1 MPVISDKDTLL
12 IRCDCHYHVL
22 EVSNDALGLLEE
34 GLDPYFEISVW
45 NQSPSP
51 LTFKDRI
58 KLIWTLLRGKNLEGG
73 DVMITQD
80 DAVKLIQFLSKKVVE
95 NQNRKTKKNGHVA
108 HVSNE
113 PTPTTP
119 VSVVLKFDPS
129 KQRKP

>member
-34 GLDPYFEISVW
+34 GLDPYFEVSVW

-51 LTFKDRI
+51 ITFKDRL
-58 KLIWTLLRGKNLEGG
+58 KLIWDLVRGKNLAGG

-95 NQNRKTKKNGHVA
+95 NQNRRTKKNSHA
-108 HVSNE
+108 ANE

-119 VSVVLKFDPS
+119 VSLVFKFDPT